1 MNRFAVLMASLLF
14 AAVFFAASRCIA
26 DPPKDVEASK
36 HSAEA
41 ARYQIVDTY
50 KYPGFEIVQFN
61 LSVLSHYSYLLI
73 SEGEALLVD
82 PGRDCFAYLDAAKER
97 GVKIKAIWL
106 THSHA
111 DFVAG
116 HIEAAKRLNVPIYI
130 SEKAGAEYDSIP
142 LRDGDKL
149 TVGAAVV
156 TFLETP
162 GHTPDSMCGLVASA
176 KTPDVPEAI
185 FTGDTLFVGSVGRPD
200 LIGEAVPASSLAS
213 MLFDTWNKKLAPLP
227 DSTVVLPAHGAG
239 SLCGAHLSDAPS
251 STIGR
256 EKASNPYL
264 RHKSRG
270 EFVAAV
276 LEGLPEAPQY
286 FGHNAAMNRA
296 GPPLVDW
303 EPETLPGVE
312 PSKDVM
318 DLSKHYVVDVR
329 KNADYAAAHIPGS
342 INVAL
347 RGRIENWIG
356 TVIPWDA
363 DLVLVGGPE
372 ELAEAV
378 YRLHRVGYRPR
389 VLPFEKWKQ
398 ANLPLTSTKMVAPRD
413 LYWTMEKKESPLV
426 IDVRLPSEWMAK
438 RVGTVL
444 NLPLNHL
451 AETSKKLNRD
461 QPIVTVCNSA
471 FRSMM
476 AAGILERSGF
486 KNVSNLDGGGKA
498 WIAAG
503 LPVIEASPSRGASA
517 APKREVRIA
526 DRLSAKELMRMIQD
540 LPGRF
545 QIVDIRPAAHFN
557 DYQVPGSENV
567 DLADLLENPAYQNG
581 VGPLVVVDR
590 DGSLAM
596 MAAGI
601 LSQKTQRPVKALY
614 GGLQAYWDEA
624 GIGAAATPSAA
635 TPPSA
640 GAAPKSGETKT
651 VQPKPAAAPPKRKK
665 VKSAGC

>member
-1 MNRFAVLMASLLF
+1 MNRFAALVASLLF
-14 AAVFFAASRCIA
+14 ATALFIA
-26 DPPKDVEASK
+26 KPSIAHPSLDVEAAK
-36 HSAEA
+36 HAAEA
-41 ARYQIVDTY
+41 AQYQIVDTY
-50 KYPGFEIVQFN
+50 KYPGFEIIQFN

-73 SEGEALLVD
+73 SEGEGLLVD
-82 PGRDCFAYLDAAKER
+82 PGRDCFAHLEAAKER

-116 HIEAAKRLNVPIYI
+116 HIEAAKRLDVPIYI
-130 SEKAGAEYDSIP
+130 SAKAGAEYECVP
-142 LRDGDKL
+142 LSEGDKL

-176 KTPDVPEAI
+176 KTPDKPEAI

-200 LIGEAVPASSLAS
+200 LIGDAVPASSLAS
-213 MLFDTWNKKLAPLP
+213 MMFDTWNDKLAPLP

-239 SLCGAHLSDAPS
+239 SLCGARLSDSPS
-251 STIGR
+251 STIGE

-264 RHKSRG
+264 QHKSRG
-270 EFVAAV
+270 DFVAAV

-286 FGHNAAMNRA
+286 FAHNAAMNRV
-296 GPPLVDW
+296 GPSLVDW
-303 EPETLPGVE
+303 NPKTLPEVE
-312 PSKDVM
+312 PTKDLM
-318 DLSKHYVVDVR
+318 DLSKHHVVDVR
-329 KNADYAAAHIPGS
+329 ENADYAAGHIPGS
-342 INVAL
+342 INIAL
-347 RGRIENWIG
+347 RGRLENWVG
-356 TVIPWDA
+356 TVVPWEA
-363 DLVLVGGPE
+363 DLVLVGGPD
-372 ELAEAV
+372 ELTEAV
-378 YRLHRVGYRPR
+378 YRLHRVGYRSK
-389 VLPFEKWKQ
+389 VLPFEKWMQ
-398 ANLPLTSTKMVAPRD
+398 AKLPLKRVTMVPPKD
-413 LYWTMEKKESPLV
+413 LHQLMQSRESPLV
-426 IDVRLPSEWMAK
+426 VDVRLPSEWMAK

-451 AETSKKLNRD
+451 AETSKQLNRD

-476 AAGILERSGF
+476 AAGILERNGF

-498 WIAAG
+498 WSAAG
-503 LPVIEASPSRGASA
+503 LPVIEASPSGGTSST
-517 APKREVRIA
+517 PKREVRIA

-545 QIVDIRPAAHFN
+545 QLVDIRPAAHFE
-557 DYQVPGSENV
+557 DYRIPGSENV
-567 DLADLLENPAYQNG
+567 DLADLLENPAYQSG

-601 LSQKTQRPVKALY
+601 LSQKTQRPIKALY
-614 GGLQAYWDEA
+614 GGLQAYWNEA
-624 GIGAAATPSAA
+624 GIGAATTPTAGSAS
-635 TPPSA
+635 TTRRTNEP
-640 GAAPKSGETKT
+640 APKP
-651 VQPKPAAAPPKRKK
+651 VPAPKAGK

>member
-1 MNRFAVLMASLLF
+1 MRTLVPLAIWVLSIFFGTIAPGSL
-14 AAVFFAASRCIA
+14 SA
-26 DPPKDVEASK
+26 DPASDVEATK
-36 HSAEA
+36 HADEA
-41 ARYQIVDTY
+41 AEYEIVDTY
-50 KYPGFEIVQFN
+50 KYPGFEIIQFN
-61 LSVLSHYSYLLI
+61 LSVLSHYSYLLV
-73 SEGEALLVD
+73 SDGEGLLVD

-97 GVKIKAIWL
+97 GIKIKGIWL

-116 HIEAAKRLNVPIYI
+116 HIEAAQRLKVPIYV
-130 SEKAGAEYDSIP
+130 SAKANPKYDCIP

-149 TVGAAVV
+149 TVGGAVV

-162 GHTPDSMCGLVASA
+162 GHTPDGMCGLVASVKA
-176 KTPDVPEAI
+176 PEKPEAI

-200 LIGEAVPASSLAS
+200 LIGDAVPASSLAS
-213 MLFDTWNKKLAPLP
+213 MLFDTWNQKLAPLP
-227 DSTVVLPAHGAG
+227 DSTVVFPAHGAG
-239 SLCGAHLSDAPS
+239 SLCGAHLSDSPN

-286 FGHNAAMNRA
+286 FAHNAAMNRL

-303 EPETLPGVE
+303 EPKSLPSVE
-312 PSKDVM
+312 PSKDLM

-347 RGRIENWIG
+347 RGRIENWVG

-363 DLVLVGGPE
+363 DLILVGGPD
-372 ELAEAV
+372 ELTEAV
-378 YRLHRVGYRPR
+378 YRLHRVGYRAK
-389 VLPFEKWKQ
+389 VLPFEKWKE
-398 ANLPLTSTKMVAPRD
+398 AKLPVTSTKMIPPRD
-413 LYWTMEKKESPLV
+413 LYWAMEDKESPLV
-426 IDVRLPSEWMAK
+426 IDVRLPNEWMAK

-444 NLPLNHL
+444 NLPLNRL
-451 AETSKKLNRD
+451 AETSRKLNRD
-461 QPIVTVCNSA
+461 QPIITVCNSA

-476 AAGILERSGF
+476 AAGILERNGF
-486 KNVSNLDGGGKA
+486 TNVSNLDGGGKA

-503 LPVIEASPSRGASA
+503 LPVIEASPSGGGSTTA
-517 APKREVRIA
+517 KREVRIA

-545 QIVDIRPAAHFN
+545 QIVDIRPAAHFE
-557 DYQVPGSENV
+557 DYQIPGSENV

-601 LSQKTQRPVKALY
+601 LSQKTQRPIKALY
-614 GGLQAYWDEA
+614 GGLQAYWNEA
-624 GIGAAATPSAA
+624 GIGAAATPSA
-635 TPPSA
+635 
-640 GAAPKSGETKT
+640 GAVPQTGETKKS
-651 VQPKPAAAPPKRKK
+651 QPNPAPAPEPRKR
-665 VKSAGC
+665 KSAGC